1 MSAPKYVSVATFKT
15 HIGYEGT
22 DKDALIA
29 LYLTAAENRIEE
41 VCGRSQ
47 DGFVASETATPRVFV
62 GNGQPWLYIDQCV
75 EVELVEVKESIS
87 ATNYIAWEPDDWEV
101 ANGGPERPNYGRTPY
116 ELLIAMGT
124 KRFTSGRYGR
134 QQRVP
139 TVRVTARWG
148 YAAEVPAALEMLVL
162 GQAAR
167 YFQRVRGTFEDAI
180 VGPEGGAILFRR
192 MDADLQAL
200 LVNTPGFKVVRAG

>member
-1 MSAPKYVSVATFKT
+1 MTPKYVSVAEFKT
-15 HIGYEGT
+15 HIGYDGT
-22 DKDALIA
+22 DKDALAA
-29 LYLTAAENRIEE
+29 LCLEAAENRIEE
-41 VCGRSQ
+41 VCGRGQ
-47 DGFVASETATPRVFV
+47 DGFVAGVYPAPRVYV

-75 EVELVEVKESIS
+75 EVTQVEVKENLG
-87 ATNYIAWEPDDWEV
+87 ATSYTVWDDDDWE
-101 ANGGPERPNYGRTPY
+101 AASGSPERPTYGRTPY
-116 ELLIAMGT
+116 ELLVTMGS
-124 KRFTSGRYGR
+124 KRFTSGQYGR
-134 QQRVP
+134 QQRIP

-148 YAAEVPAALEMLVL
+148 YAEETPAALKMLVL

-192 MDADLQAL
+192 MDADLQAI

>member
-1 MSAPKYVSVATFKT
+1 MSPKYVSVADFKAD
-15 HIGYEGT
+15 IGYEGT
-22 DKDALIA
+22 EDKDALIE
-29 LYLTAAENRIEE
+29 LCLRAAENRIEE

-47 DGFVASETATPRVFV
+47 DGFVAGAYPTTRVYV
-62 GNGQPWLYIDQCV
+62 GNGLAWLYIDQCV

-87 ATNYIAWEPDDWEV
+87 DTSYTAWDADDWE
-101 ANGGPERPNYGRTPY
+101 AASGSPERPTYGRTPY
-116 ELLIAMGT
+116 ELLVASNSN
-124 KRFTSGRYGR
+124 RFTSGRYGR

-148 YAAEVPAALEMLVL
+148 YAEEVPAALEMLVV

-167 YFQRVRGTFEDAI
+167 YFQRLRGTFEDAI

>member
-1 MSAPKYVSVATFKT
+1 MSPKYVTVEAFKEY
-15 HIGYEGT
+15 IDYEG
-22 DKDALIA
+22 DGKDALIA
-29 LYLTAAENRIEE
+29 LCLEAAENRVEE

-47 DGFVASETATPRVFV
+47 DGFVAGAYPTTRVYV
-62 GNGQPWLYIDQCV
+62 GNGLAWLYIDQCV

-87 ATNYIAWEPDDWEV
+87 DTSYTAWDADDWE
-101 ANGGPERPNYGRTPY
+101 AASGSPERPTYGRTPY
-116 ELLIAMGT
+116 ELLVASNSN
-124 KRFTSGRYGR
+124 RFTSGRYGR

-148 YAAEVPAALEMLVL
+148 YAEEVPAALEMLVV

-167 YFQRVRGTFEDAI
+167 YFQRLRGTFEDAI

>member
-1 MSAPKYVSVATFKT
+1 MSAPKYVSVETFKS
-15 HIGYEGT
+15 HIGYEGE
-22 DKDALIA
+22 DKDTLIA
-29 LYLTAAENRIEE
+29 LCLTAAENRIEE

-47 DGFVASETATPRVFV
+47 DGFVASETATTRVFV
-62 GNGQPWLYIDQCV
+62 GNGRPWLYIDQCV
-75 EVELVEVKESIS
+75 AVELVEVKESIS
-87 ATNYIAWEPDDWEV
+87 VTSYTAWDAADWV
-101 ANGGPERPNYGRTPY
+101 AANGSPERPTYGRTPY
-116 ELLIAMGT
+116 ELLIATGT
-124 KRFTSGRYGR
+124 KRFTSGMYGR

-148 YAAEVPAALEMLVL
+148 YAEEVPAALEMLVL

-180 VGPEGGAILFRR
+180 VGPEGGTILFRR
-192 MDADLQAL
+192 MDADLQAI